1 MSKEPPKPGSVFQG
15 VQSSPASAMGETMDS
30 GSGLTGGTEPDLNL
44 SLFLSPPT
52 SSDEIGWLANYRV
65 LKVVG
70 RGGMG
75 VVLQAED
82 IHLQRI
88 VALKVI
94 LPEFAAN
101 PVARERFLREAR
113 AGAAL
118 KSDHVVTI
126 YQVGQDNDTPY
137 LAMEFLEG
145 ESLEARLAR
154 GERLSIQEICRIGKE
169 AAAGLAAAHAHGL
182 I

>member
-1 MSKEPPKPGSVFQG
+1 
-15 VQSSPASAMGETMDS
+15 MDS

-118 KSDHVVTI
+118 KSDHAVTI

-169 AAAGLAAAHAHGL
+169 AAAGLQCNGSS
-182 I
+182 IGG